1 MVQPVVP
8 QKEKGAYYQ
17 AGCVEPAG
25 GYKNPDGTRVYS
37 YMVRT
42 KGTDTF
48 VFRLD
53 GAGRDRD
60 IDYILCPEGILGN
73 TQTRIWG

>member
-8 QKEKGAYYQ
+8 QKEKGAYCQ

-25 GYKNPDGTRVYS
+25 GYKIRMEPGCIHIWSGQKELTLLYSALTELEETGTLII
-37 YMVRT
+37 
-42 KGTDTF
+42 F
-48 VFRLD
+48 F
-53 GAGRDRD
+53 
-60 IDYILCPEGILGN
+60 CPEGILGN